1 MGALTPTHCPGQF
14 PDRARTGSVSDMSI
28 LDLEPIRRVRQ
39 NHAVEHATI
48 TLLMARNRALP
59 LVGGRS
65 DHRGFYIFGAVD
77 TNKLEAAAAEALI
90 RMQRGEAELA
100 IHPNCG
106 TNLVTTGAMAGLAT
120 FAATAISR
128 SRQAGLV
135 DRIAVAI
142 MVATAAVIASRPV
155 GLRLQRDVTTLADV
169 ADLQVESITR
179 RQLGRM
185 VVHFVALNTTG
196 R

>member
-1 MGALTPTHCPGQF
+1 MNL
-14 PDRARTGSVSDMSI
+14 
-28 LDLEPIRRVRQ
+28 LDLPLIRRTRQ

-65 DHRGFYIFGAVD
+65 NQRGYFVFGAVE
-77 TNKLEAAAAEALI
+77 TAALQAAAAEALL
-90 RMQRGEAELA
+90 RLQRGEAELA

-106 TNLVTTGAMAGLAT
+106 TNLVTTGVMAGLAT
-120 FAATAISR
+120 FTATAVAR
-128 SRQAGLV
+128 SRQAGLA
-135 DRIAVAI
+135 DRIAAAVLA
-142 MVATAAVIASRPV
+142 ATAAVVASRPV

-169 ADLQVESITR
+169 AGLRVQSITR

-185 VVHFVALNTTG
+185 VVHFVALDEAPSSS
-196 R
+196 

>member
-1 MGALTPTHCPGQF
+1 MN
-14 PDRARTGSVSDMSI
+14 I
-28 LDLEPIRRVRQ
+28 LDLGPIRRVRQ

-48 TLLMARNRALP
+48 TLLMARDRSLP

-65 DHRGFYIFGAVD
+65 NHRGYFVFGPVD
-77 TNKLEAAAAEALI
+77 TAALEAAVAEALS
-90 RMQRGEAELA
+90 RLQRGEAELA

-120 FAATAISR
+120 LAATAMSR
-128 SRQAGLV
+128 RRQASLA
-135 DRIAVAI
+135 DRAAVAI
-142 MVATAAVIASRPV
+142 MAATVAVVASRPV

-169 ADLQVESITR
+169 ADLQIESVTR

-185 VVHFVALNTTG
+185 VIHFVATQDFG
-196 R
+196 SRRF

>member
-1 MGALTPTHCPGQF
+1 
-14 PDRARTGSVSDMSI
+14 MSI

-142 MVATAAVIASRPV
+142 MAATAAVIASRPV